1 MFYLYCLSDE
11 VTARMLEGVP
21 GVGGVAPRLI
31 DYEGIAVVLSEWVE
45 ASVPVT
51 RENVLAH
58 ERVVSRVL
66 AETTPLPFR
75 FGAIAGAERI
85 ANYVASQKASL
96 QAALER
102 VRGAVEM
109 SVKIIWD
116 AAEQRRE
123 DAADAAQSIVAATG
137 AGTKFLLEKRRELAG
152 DERLKR
158 RAENLSAW
166 LAEILRDVVKDSFVK
181 VNPAES
187 LVISASHL
195 VGRADVNAYRGRI
208 DNASKKQPELRFLTS
223 GPWPPYSFSN
233 LFP

>member
-11 VTARMLEGVP
+11 VTARMLEGVA
-21 GVGGVAPRLI
+21 GVLGVAPRVI
-31 DYEGIAVVLSEWVE
+31 DCEGIAVVLSECE
-45 ASVPVT
+45 ETTVPVT
-51 RENVLAH
+51 REHVLAH

-66 AETTPLPFR
+66 SETTPLPFR
-75 FGAIAGAERI
+75 FGTLASAERVE
-85 ANYVASQKASL
+85 NYVVSQKASL

-116 AAEQRRE
+116 ASEQRRE
-123 DAADAAQSIVAATG
+123 DVAGVAQSIESAG

-152 DERLKR
+152 DELLKR
-158 RAENLSAW
+158 RAEDLSAW
-166 LAEILRDVVKDSFVK
+166 LAEILREVVKDSFVEM
-181 VNPAES
+181 NPAQS

-195 VGRADVNAYRGRI
+195 VERSSINAYRGRI
-208 DNASKKQPELRFLTS
+208 DDASKERADLRFLTS

-233 LFP
+233 LFS